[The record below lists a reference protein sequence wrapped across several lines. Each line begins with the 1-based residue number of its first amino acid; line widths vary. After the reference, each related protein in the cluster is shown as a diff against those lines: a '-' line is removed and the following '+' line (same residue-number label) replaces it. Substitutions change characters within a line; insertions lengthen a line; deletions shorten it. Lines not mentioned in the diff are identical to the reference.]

1 MRILTV
7 LKGPDK
13 GRQHE
18 LPDGEPQQ
26 IGRSSE
32 SLPLA
37 DQAISRRHS
46 ELTPDDGHWHI
57 NDLKS
62 ANGTFVNGVRVTERR
77 LLQPGDQIRC
87 GNTLFLFGQE
97 ARAYLQGGTGV
108 VLKSGLDAHVEH
120 TISAMDESMIM
131 SVPEP
136 LEAAEFHL
144 KVIYELIQLIG
155 SVIDRQALLEK
166 VMDIIFEY
174 FQADRGFILLQNEVD
189 QRPDP
194 IVVRHRVA
202 PDVKQ
207 KPQIAV
213 SRTIVQYVMRKRVGV
228 LTSNAM
234 RDERF
239 AAGDSVQSYGI
250 RSALCAPIKFK
261 NELFGVIHLDSKVA
275 NYTYTED
282 QLHLLTTIGVQTG
295 LALANAH
302 LLEDRLQRERAA
314 AGDETVASLSHS
326 IKNIIQGL
334 RGGADVVELGL
345 RKNDMNVVHGGWN
358 IVVRNLDR
366 IHSLTMN
373 MLMYSKQRR
382 PERQL
387 TNLIPLLEEI
397 IASVQTQ
404 FDTRKVVLMTDFD
417 PAVPPIPVDPVGI
430 HQAVLNLLNNALEAV
445 DSEKG
450 VVSVACGF
458 DATDQCAHIRVS
470 DNGAGI
476 DACQRSK
483 LFQPFYSTKGMNGTG
498 LGLVVTRKVIQ
509 EHNGHLGVDTS
520 PEQGTTFTLTL
531 PATTDELAT
540 SDETVN
546 TTPAVEADMMG
557 QP

>member
-13 GRQHE
+13 GRQYE

-37 DQAISRRHS
+37 DQTISRRHA

-62 ANGTFVNGVRVTERR
+62 ANGTFVNGVRVTELR
-77 LLQPGDQIRC
+77 LLQLGDQIRC

-97 ARAYLQGGTGV
+97 AHAYPQEGTGV
-108 VLKSGLDAHVEH
+108 VLKSGLEAHVEH
-120 TISAMDESMIM
+120 SISAMDESMIM

-136 LEAAEFHL
+136 SEAAEFHL
-144 KVIYELIQLIG
+144 KIIYELIQLIG

-166 VMDIIFEY
+166 VMDVIFEY

-261 NELFGVIHLDSKVA
+261 DELFGVIHLDSKVA

-282 QLHLLTTIGVQTG
+282 QLHLLTAIGVQTG

-334 RGGADVVELGL
+334 RGGADVVEIGL

-358 IVVRNLDR
+358 IVARNLER

-387 TNLIPLLEEI
+387 TNLVPLLEEI

-404 FDTRKVVLMTDFD
+404 FNARKIVLMTDFD
-417 PAVPPIPVDPVGI
+417 PAVPPVPVDPVGI

-445 DSEKG
+445 ESEKG

-458 DATDQCAHIRVS
+458 DAADQCAHIRVS

-476 DACQRSK
+476 DAHQRSK
-483 LFQPFYSTKGMNGTG
+483 LFQPFYSTKGMKGTG

-509 EHNGHLGVDTS
+509 EHDGRLRVDTS

-540 SDETVN
+540 SDETAN